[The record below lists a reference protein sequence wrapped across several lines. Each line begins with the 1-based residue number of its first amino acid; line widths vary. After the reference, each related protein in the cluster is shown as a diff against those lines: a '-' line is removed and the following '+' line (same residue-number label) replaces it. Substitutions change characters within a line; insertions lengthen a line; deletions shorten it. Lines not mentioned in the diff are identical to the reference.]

1 MNKEFI
7 IANGIS
13 IPAIGYGT
21 WKIPSGDATFQAV
34 TTALANGYRHLDC
47 AAVYGNEASVGE
59 AILASGIDRHELFIT
74 SKVWNTDR
82 GYDKVMAAFTKTCQD
97 LKTDYLD
104 LYLIH
109 WPANKHFSEDWDAI
123 NQDSWRALIDLYKSG
138 RCKAIGVSNFLVK
151 HLKSL
156 MDSEIAPMVNQLE
169 YHPGFCWSETVAYCQ
184 EHNILVEAWSPL
196 ASGRIKDNALLTA
209 IGKKYQKS
217 WAQVALRYLLEKG
230 ALPLPKS
237 LNEENMRQN
246 LALDDFELSANE
258 LAAIDELSNVGFS
271 NNDPDEVTF

>member
-21 WKIPSGDATFQAV
+21 WKIPSGDATFRAV

-156 MDSEIAPMVNQLE
+156 MDSEIAPHGQSARISSRLLLVRNGCLLPGTQYLSRSLE
-169 YHPGFCWSETVAYCQ
+169 PFGLRPHQRQC
-184 EHNILVEAWSPL
+184 PL
-196 ASGRIKDNALLTA
+196 NSH
-209 IGKKYQKS
+209 
-217 WAQVALRYLLEKG
+217 W
-230 ALPLPKS
+230 
-237 LNEENMRQN
+237 
-246 LALDDFELSANE
+246 
-258 LAAIDELSNVGFS
+258 
-271 NNDPDEVTF
+271 